1 MIRVTGLTKCY
12 RLGPLVEEVLRGVS
26 LSVEAGERVALLGA
40 SGSGKSTLLKLLALL
55 DRPTGGSYRFDGEE
69 TSMLDDDRLSRLR
82 ARQIGIVFQRFELLE
97 DLTALENVALRLVYR
112 DRAPAEIC
120 PAAEAALAAVGLERH
135 AGKRPAQLS
144 GGQQQRVAIARAL
157 VGRPRLLLADE
168 PTGALDDETGREI
181 FDLIARRCDEEG
193 VAAIVATHDLDLA
206 RTCPRVLELVEG
218 RIEERAGT

>member
-1 MIRVTGLTKCY
+1 MIRVTGLTKSY
-12 RLGPLVEEVLRGVS
+12 PLGPLTEEVLRGVS

-40 SGSGKSTLLKLLALL
+40 SGSGKSTLLKVLALL

-69 TSMLDDDRLSRLR
+69 TTLLDDDRLSRLR

-97 DLTALENVALRLVYR
+97 DLTALENVGLRLVYR
-112 DRAPAEIC
+112 DRAPAEIE
-120 PAAEAALAAVGLERH
+120 PAALAALAAVGLERH
-135 AGKRPAQLS
+135 AGKRPGELS

-168 PTGALDDETGREI
+168 PTGALDQETGREI

-193 VAAIVATHDLDLA
+193 VAAIVATHDLEMA
-206 RTCPRVLELVEG
+206 RRCARVFEIVEG
-218 RIEERAGT
+218 RLEERTEA